1 MWSAAGTVAGMVC
14 PVSELTALARTYIP
28 CLKPIPPP
36 FHDDERFTDR
46 LSDEDLK
53 SLTNVTRALGLSYAE
68 VQRYLRC
75 FCCLDGLRLGKVSI
89 RHISVHHSIKHT
101 PFLDCVFSHLA
112 TPEGPPSDEVQS
124 PSSSGP
130 PLPEPRLIDATGFFI
145 ALWEFCSLSPS
156 ELLMFI
162 FHCLGVHEP
171 RDTPT
176 PKRFLGRLIRLVH
189 GSQPSTEIKQLLRCL
204 RCLPESPQPPV
215 IRRHASSDRAAA
227 CDGVDDADG
236 SSTVDSK
243 RNPVTT
249 TVFAAARDRPISS
262 DDVNDSPAERWCACC
277 EILLRFPILVQ
288 PALSLQR
295 TLRRKILGEVRCV
308 HARVHRAAV
317 LIHPHTMP

>member
-112 TPEGPPSDEVQS
+112 TPEGPPLRNVKSHTHNNTTNNKSICERKTLYTPVPLLVAS
-124 PSSSGP
+124 P
-130 PLPEPRLIDATGFFI
+130 L
-145 ALWEFCSLSPS
+145 SLS
-156 ELLMFI
+156 
-162 FHCLGVHEP
+162 
-171 RDTPT
+171 
-176 PKRFLGRLIRLVH
+176 FL
-189 GSQPSTEIKQLLRCL
+189 
-204 RCLPESPQPPV
+204 
-215 IRRHASSDRAAA
+215 
-227 CDGVDDADG
+227 
-236 SSTVDSK
+236 
-243 RNPVTT
+243 
-249 TVFAAARDRPISS
+249 F
-262 DDVNDSPAERWCACC
+262 
-277 EILLRFPILVQ
+277 
-288 PALSLQR
+288 
-295 TLRRKILGEVRCV
+295 
-308 HARVHRAAV
+308 
-317 LIHPHTMP
+317 PHTSLRTPIRPLINVT